1 MIHKFSTY
9 GRPHRLA
16 SRLVFYV
23 SCSIASQS
31 VQYITFE
38 CHGCRTSF
46 NITFECHGIHI
57 VQSSGLLQPHI
68 IVWHT
73 YLHRCS
79 DTSDADAS
87 EMSWGEVWR
96 KDREHR
102 IQFVPFALYLT
113 CLVGVWVG
121 FWSVWMEIA
130 QIDFRVSVWGVWD
143 CRLARLLAGYPESMI
158 HIRKSIDTWYR

>member
-96 KDREHR
+96 KEGCGGEKREGGKGLR
-102 IQFVPFALYLT
+102 AQNTICPVCFVSYLFGR
-113 CLVGVWVG
+113 CLSWVLKCLDGDCTNRLSCFCLGSLGLPPRSSVG
-121 FWSVWMEIA
+121 
-130 QIDFRVSVWGVWD
+130 
-143 CRLARLLAGYPESMI
+143 RLS
-158 HIRKSIDTWYR
+158 

>member
-57 VQSSGLLQPHI
+57 VQPSTAASAFGKVATADSPEVNGPKPPMSTTYYVDYRHL
-68 IVWHT
+68 HT
-73 YLHRCS
+73 FECHSCC
-79 DTSDADAS
+79 TSAQS
-87 EMSWGEVWR
+87 LYGI
-96 KDREHR
+96 R
-102 IQFVPFALYLT
+102 ICINAQTHLT
-113 CLVGVWVG
+113 Q
-121 FWSVWMEIA
+121 MH
-130 QIDFRVSVWGVWD
+130 Q
-143 CRLARLLAGYPESMI
+143 
-158 HIRKSIDTWYR
+158 K